1 MAAKKKK
8 KKAKK
13 KKGSSPGP
21 KRSTNKTELK
31 LDLRKGSAV
40 DGGPSHLYHVGLKS
54 SQGSVTA
61 GAVVAKSDS
70 EAKAKAKRLLRTLA
84 T

>member
-1 MAAKKKK
+1 MAAKK

-13 KKGSSPGP
+13 KKGSSSGP
-21 KRSTNKTELK
+21 KRTANKTELK

-40 DGGPSHLYHVGLKS
+40 DGGPQHLYQVGLKS

-70 EAKAKAKRLLRTLA
+70 EAKTKAKRLLKTLVS
-84 T
+84 